1 MKALNCTIAAAYF
14 LLAQHAFLSPALAER
29 WYAYEECKHLD
40 KLYFDGDSFHVRT
53 KSNHY
58 IFRLYFV
65 DAPELEKTVPERV
78 AEQAEYWDI
87 SEEQVIELARKAKAF
102 TKKFLSKG
110 FTVHSRREDAKGRSH
125 RPRFFGFVEADG
137 QYLSEEL
144 VKNGLARVYGAWAKL
159 PDGTRA
165 SKFRARLKII
175 ERQAKREKR
184 GGWGMP
190 SVTQSS
196 HAAAG
201 ISKTNLVLKSALD
214 VYSAKGR
221 RLYLGAIPRGH
232 EIEVLAPETRLYV
245 RVRFVYKGKT
255 NEVLCSRRVLKTHYP
270 YRKK

>member
-1 MKALNCTIAAAYF
+1 MNALRRIFIVAFF
-14 LLAQHAFLSPALAER
+14 LLAPHAFLSEAHAER
-29 WYAYEECKHLD
+29 WYAYRECKHLD

-87 SEEQVIELARKAKAF
+87 SEEQVIELAKEAKGF

-110 FTVHSRREDAKGRSH
+110 FTVHSKREDAKGRSH
-125 RPRFFGFVEADG
+125 RPRFFGFVEANG
-137 QYLSEEL
+137 QYLSEAL

-165 SKFRARLKII
+165 SKFRARLKIL

-184 GGWGMP
+184 GGWGE
-190 SVTQSS
+190 STAAQSP
-196 HAAAG
+196 HAAPG
-201 ISKTNLVLKSALD
+201 ISKTNLVLRSALD

-232 EIEVLAPETRLYV
+232 KIEVLGPETRLYV

-255 NEVLCSRRVLKTHYP
+255 NEVLCSRRALKTHYP
-270 YRKK
+270 YKKK

>member
-1 MKALNCTIAAAYF
+1 MNFLNRTVIAAF
-14 LLAQHAFLSPALAER
+14 LLAAVPVFLPTALAER
-29 WYAYEECKHLD
+29 WYAYEQCKHLD
-40 KLYFDGDSFHVRT
+40 KMYFDGDSFHVRT

-65 DAPELEKTVPERV
+65 DTPENDKRIPDRV
-78 AEQAEYWDI
+78 TEQAEYWDI
-87 SEEQVIELARKAKAF
+87 SEKQVLELAKKAKAF
-102 TKKFLSKG
+102 TRKFLSKG
-110 FTVHSRREDAKGRSH
+110 FTVHSKREEAKGRSA
-125 RPRFFGFVEADG
+125 RPRFFGFVEVDG
-137 QYLSEEL
+137 KFLSEEL

-184 GGWGMP
+184 GGWGKPHAM
-190 SVTQSS
+190 QSS
-196 HAAAG
+196 HAAPD
-201 ISKTNLVLKSALD
+201 IPKTNLVLRSALD

-232 EIEVLAPETRLYV
+232 EIEVLGAETRLYV

-255 NEVLCSRRVLKTHYP
+255 NEVLCSRRALKTHYP
-270 YRKK
+270 YKKK